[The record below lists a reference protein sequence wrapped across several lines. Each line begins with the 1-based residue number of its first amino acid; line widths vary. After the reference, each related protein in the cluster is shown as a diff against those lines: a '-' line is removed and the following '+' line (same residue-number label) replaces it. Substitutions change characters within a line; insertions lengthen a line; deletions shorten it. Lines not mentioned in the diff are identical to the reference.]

1 MAALL
6 VATGHVAEADGKSA
20 ATASPQPTAKP
31 QSVAERPDRVSAALT
46 ARSQGSRVLITD
58 ETTETTL
65 TFANPD
71 GTTTLEASSG
81 PVRTKLGE
89 RWVPIDTTLVSQDG
103 VLKPKA
109 GLADVTFSAGGDGKA
124 LASLKRTDK
133 QFYSLLWPTS
143 LPQPKVEG
151 DRATYTDAA
160 GPGADLVLTA
170 LPYGFRHDVVL
181 RERPTGPVEYKIPIE
196 VKGLTLAKTEQGG
209 LKLTDAKNKTV
220 ASAPK
225 PVMYEAPLTAPN
237 TGSKTTEVGGEN
249 STGAIGTE
257 VVEKN
262 GRQELL
268 LKPDPEFLADPDTVF
283 PVVVDPTITLGTQA
297 ERTILAPCT
306 DGTQLSATHLYGQ
319 KTGIIEGSFWELNGC
334 GDHGGNHTPARALL
348 KFDTASLTGQQV
360 VNARLDTA
368 FTAVGYSGQPNCPT
382 GRALQVRRLTGNWTS
397 SNVRWD
403 NQPAT
408 TTDGEIVTLPPA
420 ACTDDPDVTTFPW
433 SIPITQFGQ
442 AWASGAPGYGLQ
454 MALRDERTNAG
465 TFYWEFADAKL
476 VVTSGRTPWTE
487 NLRTAPIVGNSGAY
501 YSNSTTPTLFAGV
514 QDSDGGVLKAEFEV
528 EHDPADAAH
537 GSGPIWNGAVEN
549 VQAGEFAK
557 VTLPAGKV
565 ADGWKVRWRARAS
578 DGVTPSEWSPW
589 QLVTIDTSAP
599 SLVTGSTGCTH
610 PEGSWKPRDWNGPSM
625 CFMRSYDGDLAG
637 FQWGLDEPNTPEWK
651 PVESSESGG
660 SLDIPLDIAAEG
672 WHTVYIRAR
681 DKAHNTSPLW
691 SMSFGIGAGGMV
703 TAKHK
708 SRTQR
713 AVPLVSAA
721 APTWTQVTYEYRTGA
736 DPGEFAGWTTI
747 PASDVTLPGSST
759 PIGTWPQT
767 RTDTSKD
774 FAELS
779 WDLAKT
785 LRDAQYPD
793 GAVAFRACF
802 SRDGS
807 ADTCTQPAVTTL
819 DRTAFGSSYATADVG
834 PGTLALQTGDFSMKA
849 TDVSLFGVEVSR
861 TTTTLDPT
869 ALRHDQQL
877 IENQLFG
884 RGWRGSFPA
893 APTWVSEFT
902 PSSDGKSGTIQLV
915 GPSGETLTYVKKGD
929 FYVGVGDAADGSTIT
944 NDPANDRLIVTD
956 KTGIKTTY
964 VEVAGKWVVSRVDT
978 PGGESSISYLR
989 DAQGRMTRVLG
1000 APAKGVTC
1008 EQALTAGC
1016 RAIEFA
1022 YASATTATGIGS
1034 GWGDYAGQV
1043 QKISFTGFD
1052 PTSGAMKTTVMAAY
1066 AYDAT
1071 GRLREVAD
1079 PRTGLKTTYYYSAE
1093 GRITQVT
1100 PPGLA
1105 PWRLEYDNHGRLAHL
1120 QREAGDVD
1128 PTYAVAYDVPI
1139 GGGTAPLDLSVAKTS
1154 AWGQATNLPHV
1165 GTAVFPASHVP
1176 SRAADG
1182 AYTPL
1187 TGDWEYSTLTYM
1199 DINGRPVNQAAYG
1212 AGAWQI
1218 SATRYDDN
1226 GNVIWSL
1233 SPGNRFQ
1240 ALTPTADTD
1249 PYVTGRS
1256 ESSARADLLA
1266 SRSTYT
1272 DDGDLLSTT
1281 DPAHL
1286 TRLASGALVSAQMR
1300 VTNVFDEGKP
1310 SSATNYHLITTATT
1324 EPLVL
1329 DGTATPATAD
1339 KRVTRYDYDPVKSG
1353 DMSGWTL
1360 RLATSVTTDMPDQ
1373 PDILQRVRYDTA
1385 GREIERRMPASSG
1398 NDAGTMLTHY
1408 YTAGAHP
1415 SSPAC
1420 GNKPE
1425 WAGWLCRTEAA
1436 AQPASGKP
1444 ATVKTH
1450 THTYYG
1456 TVASST
1462 MTSGPAT
1469 RTTTMVYDAAGRLK
1483 NSNLTASSGSENGVP
1498 IPETTI
1504 TYDPATGL
1512 ETEKTAGTDK
1522 ITKGYDSFG
1531 RPTSYTDA
1539 TGNTATATYT
1549 IDGQISTTNDGKG
1562 SVTFSYNGVDAQGRQ
1577 ERRGLLTKVVADDV
1591 GTFTGAYDA
1600 DKQLIVQTFP
1610 NGMAGVSR
1618 YDNAG
1623 RQSSLTY
1630 TKNESTWLQF
1640 SALRDVEGRIGSQT
1654 SPGGSEQKYSYDAA
1668 GRLLSVR
1675 DRSDSCTTR
1684 VYGFDLNSNRTSLST
1699 YPADETGQCSTSTSA
1714 QTEQYTYDTMDR
1726 ITNAGYSYDDWGRT
1740 TRVPASHVYG
1750 SSDLSVGYFTNDLI
1764 ASITQAGDTS
1774 TFTLD
1779 PSGRV
1784 KTLTKTGGPQAGTIT
1799 QHYAGSEDSPAWITE
1814 ADGSWTRNII
1824 AFSGLNAY
1832 HKSDGSSTLLLANLH
1847 GDVVAEADNSP
1858 SATGILRY
1866 TENTEYGVKRGNDSD
1881 DDGARYSWLGSKQRS
1896 SDAPAGLILMGV
1908 RVYNPVTGRFL
1919 QVDPMPGGSANAYEY
1934 CSADPVNRVD
1944 LSGMDDKPQWG
1955 NGDPK
1960 LVEHIS
1966 RTSKTTSSRPD
1977 GPYEDEDWYEI
1988 LLSTVPYAGWHV
2000 KSVQITDYTYVRT
2013 EVFTYRQ
2020 YRTVSRCDGRIQF
2033 MACGILVKKKETITQ
2048 TRYGTD
2054 NHFYRYTRRVIV
2066 VYFRNGRLWIDDTGW
2081 RLSSVKKSG
2090 IKWGPW
2096 K

>member
-1 MAALL
+1 MLL
-6 VATGHVAEADGKSA
+6 VATGHVAEAEGLSFAID
-20 ATASPQPTAKP
+20 TPQLVAKP
-31 QSVAERPDRVSAALT
+31 QPVAERPDRVSAGLA

-65 TFANPD
+65 TYANPD
-71 GTTTLEASSG
+71 GTTTLEASSS
-81 PVRTKLGE
+81 PVRVKQGE
-89 RWVPIDTTLVSQDG
+89 RWADIDTTLVYQGG

-109 GLADVTFSAGGDGKA
+109 SLADVTFSGGGDGKA
-124 LASLKRTDK
+124 LASLKLADE
-133 QFYSLLWPTS
+133 QSYSLAWPSS

-151 DRATYTDAA
+151 DKATYADVA

-170 LPYGFRHDVVL
+170 LPNGFRHDVVL
-181 RERPTGPVEYKIPIE
+181 RERPPGPVEYRIPVE
-196 VKGLTLAKTEQGG
+196 VKGLTLAKTKQGG

-220 ASAPK
+220 ASAPE
-225 PVMYEAPLTAPN
+225 PVMYEALATAPPQA
-237 TGSKTTEVGGEN
+237 SKTAKAGAKA
-249 STGAIGTE
+249 STGAIDTQ
-257 VVEKN
+257 VVKKN

-268 LKPDPEFLADPDTVF
+268 LKPDPAYLADPETVF
-283 PVVVDPTITLGTQA
+283 PVVVDPAITLVTQA
-297 ERTILAPCT
+297 ERTILAPCR
-306 DGTQLSATHLYGQ
+306 DGTQLSVTHLDGQ
-319 KTGIIEGSFWELNGC
+319 ETGIIEGFWNWDGC

-348 KFDTASLTGQQV
+348 KFNTASLVGQQV
-360 VNARLDTA
+360 VNARLDTV

-382 GRALQVRRLTGNWTS
+382 GRALQVRRLTGNWTPN
-397 SNVRWD
+397 NVRWS

-420 ACTDDPDVTTFPW
+420 ACTDDPNVTVLPW
-433 SIPITQFGQ
+433 SIPITTFAQ
-442 AWASGAPGYGLQ
+442 AWANGAPGHGLQ
-454 MALRDERTNAG
+454 LALRDERTNAG
-465 TFYWEFADAKL
+465 TFYWKFADVKL
-476 VVTSGRTPWTE
+476 VVTSGKMPWTE
-487 NLRTAPIVGNSGAY
+487 NLRTAPIVGNSGVF

-514 QDSDGGVLKAEFEV
+514 QGSDGGVLNAEFEV
-528 EHDPADAAH
+528 EHDPADTAH
-537 GSGPIWNGAVEN
+537 GSGPIWNGAVQG

-565 ADGWKVRWRARAS
+565 ADGWKIRWRARAS
-578 DGVTPSEWSPW
+578 DSATSSEWSPW

-599 SLVTGSTGCTH
+599 KLVAGSTGCTH

-625 CFMRSYDGDLAG
+625 CFMQSYDSDLAG
-637 FQWGLDEPNTPEWK
+637 FEWGLDEPNTPEWK
-651 PVESSESGG
+651 PVEFGG
-660 SLDIPLDIAAEG
+660 SLEIPLDIASEG

-691 SMSFGIGAGGMV
+691 SMSFGIGAGGIV

-713 AVPLVSAA
+713 AVSLVSAA

-736 DPGEFAGWTTI
+736 DDDPDELKGWTTV
-747 PASDVTLPGSST
+747 PASDVTVPGSST

-779 WDLAKT
+779 WDVAKT

-802 SRDGS
+802 SRNGS
-807 ADTCTQPAVTTL
+807 ADRCTQPAVTTL

-834 PGTLALQTGDFSMKA
+834 PGTLALQTGDFSIKA
-849 TDVSLFGVEVSR
+849 TDVSLFGVEVAR

-902 PSSDGKSGTIQLV
+902 PSSDGKSGTIQLI

-964 VEVAGKWVVSRVDT
+964 IQVAGKWVISRVDT
-978 PGGESSISYLR
+978 PGGDSSIAYLR
-989 DAQGRMTRVLG
+989 DAQGRMERVLA
-1000 APAKGVTC
+1000 APARGVTC
-1008 EQALTAGC
+1008 EQELTAGC

-1043 QKISFTGFD
+1043 KKISFTGFD
-1052 PTSGAMKTTVMAAY
+1052 PVSNAMKTTDMATY
-1066 AYDAT
+1066 AYDTT
-1071 GRLREVAD
+1071 GRLREVVD
-1079 PRTGLKTTYYYSAE
+1079 PRTGLKTVYYYSAE
-1093 GRITQVT
+1093 GRITQLT

-1139 GGGTAPLDLSVAKTS
+1139 GGETAPLDLSVAKTS
-1154 AWGQATNLPHV
+1154 TWGQTTNLPHV
-1165 GTAVFPASHVP
+1165 GTVVFPASHVP

-1182 AYTPL
+1182 AYKPMA
-1187 TGDWEYSTLTYM
+1187 GDWEYGTLTYM

-1218 SATRYDDN
+1218 SATRYDNN
-1226 GNVIWSL
+1226 GNVTWSL
-1233 SPGNRFQ
+1233 SPANRLQ

-1256 ESSARADLLA
+1256 ESAQRADLLA
-1266 SRSTYT
+1266 SHSTYT
-1272 DDGDLLSTT
+1272 DDGDVLSTM

-1286 TRLASGALVSAQMR
+1286 TRLASGALVSAR
-1300 VTNVFDEGKP
+1300 KRLTNVFDEGKP
-1310 SSATNYHLITTATT
+1310 SSATNYHLVTTATT

-1329 DGTATPATAD
+1329 DGTATPATTD
-1339 KRVTRYDYDPVKSG
+1339 KHITKYDYDPIKSG

-1373 PDILQRVRYDTA
+1373 PDIVQRARYDTA

-1436 AQPASGKP
+1436 AQPADGKP

-1450 THTYYG
+1450 TYTYYG
-1456 TVASST
+1456 TVATST
-1462 MTSGPAT
+1462 MTSGSAA
-1469 RTTTMVYDAAGRLK
+1469 RTTTMIYDAAGRLTR
-1483 NSNLTASSGSENGVP
+1483 SSLTASSGAENGVP

-1522 ITKGYDSFG
+1522 IIKGYDSFG
-1531 RPTSYTDA
+1531 RPTSYKDA

-1562 SVTFSYNGVDAQGRQ
+1562 SVTFSYNGVDSQGRQ
-1577 ERRGLLTKVVADDV
+1577 ERRGLLTKVEADGV

-1600 DKQLIVQTFP
+1600 DKQLTVQTFP

-1623 RQSSLTY
+1623 RQSALTY
-1630 TKNESTWLQF
+1630 TKNESILLQF
-1640 SALRDVEGRIGSQT
+1640 RALRDIEGRIGSQT

-1675 DRSDSCTTR
+1675 DRSESCTTR

-1726 ITNAGYSYDDWGRT
+1726 IINAGYSYDDWGRT
-1740 TRVPASHVYG
+1740 TKVPASHVSG
-1750 SSDLSVGYFTNDLI
+1750 GGELSIGYFTNDLV
-1764 ASITQAGDTS
+1764 ASITQAGETS
-1774 TFTLD
+1774 SFTLD

-1784 KTLTKTGGPQAGTIT
+1784 KTLTKTGGQQTGTIIH
-1799 QHYAGSEDSPAWITE
+1799 HYAGSEDSPAWITE
-1814 ADGSWTRNII
+1814 ADGSWTRNIV

-1832 HKSDGSSTLLLANLH
+1832 HKSDGSSALLLANLH
-1847 GDVVAEADNSP
+1847 GDVVAEVENSS

-1866 TENTEYGVKRGNDSD
+1866 MENTEYGVKRGDASD
-1881 DDGARYSWLGSKQRS
+1881 DEARYGWLGSKQRS

-1908 RVYNPVTGRFL
+1908 RVYNPMTGRFL
-1919 QVDPMPGGSANAYEY
+1919 QVDPLPGGSANAYEY

-1944 LSGMDDKPQWG
+1944 LSGMADKPDWG
-1955 NGDPK
+1955 YGDAK
-1960 LVEHIS
+1960 LVDHIS
-1966 RTSKTTSSRPD
+1966 RTSKTTYSRPD
-1977 GPYEDEDWYEI
+1977 GPYEEQDWYEI
-1988 LLSTVPYAGWHV
+1988 ILSKVPLVGDHI
-2000 KSVQITDYTYVRT
+2000 KSVQITDYTYFRT

-2020 YRTVSRCDGRIQF
+2020 YRTVHRCDGRIQL
-2033 MACGILVKKKETITQ
+2033 MACGVLVKKKELITQ

-2054 NHFYRYTRRVIV
+2054 NHVYRYTRRVIV
-2066 VYFRNGRLWIDDTGW
+2066 VHFRNGRMWIDDTGW
-2081 RLSSVKKSG
+2081 RLASVQKSG
-2090 IKWGPW
+2090 IKWGSW